1 MAIVKETWRPV
12 VEYEGLY
19 EVSNLGQIRS
29 LDRLVKG
36 KKEGF
41 RQKVNGKLLTPI
53 KNRQGY
59 LRVNLCNDDGRKA
72 KFVHRL
78 VCSAFLPN
86 PYNFPY
92 INHKDENPLN
102 NNVEN
107 LEWCTAK
114 YNCNYGNHRKNVSLS
129 KIGKRPNLSREALER
144 INAPKRKPVIGT
156 HIETGEEIFFKSMAS
171 CKDSGFS
178 PQNVSHCVTKR
189 QHTHKG
195 YTWRYANICQPQTI

>member
-1 MAIVKETWRPV
+1 MATVEEIWKPV
-12 VEYEGLY
+12 VGYEGLY
-19 EVSNLGQIRS
+19 KVSNFGRVRS

-41 RQKVNGKLLTPI
+41 RQNFKGKLLTPI
-53 KNRQGY
+53 KTIYGY

-78 VCSAFLPN
+78 VCTAFLPN
-86 PYNFPY
+86 PDNLPQ

-107 LEWCTAK
+107 LEWCTGK

-129 KIGKRPNLSREALER
+129 KIGKHPNLSKETLER
-144 INAPKRKPVIGT
+144 MNASKWKPVIGT
-156 HIETGEEIFFKSMAS
+156 HIKTGKEIFFKSIAS

-178 PQNVSHCVTKR
+178 PLDVSHCVTKR
-189 QHTHKG
+189 QRTHKG
-195 YTWRYANICQPQTI
+195 YTWRYADICQPQTI